1 MDLQMSMD
9 AATAYRSS
17 SQKIRVI
24 TEHWAKENLY
34 CPCCGNGGLNHFVNN
49 SPVADFFCPQC
60 QEEYELKSK
69 AGTVSGVVSDGAYN
83 TMISRINATNNP
95 NFFFMRYEKNSLKIK
110 DLIVVP
116 KYFVVPDIIEKRKPL
131 AETARRAG
139 WVGCNIV
146 VRRIPEEGKIFL
158 VKDEDLVSADDV
170 VKKVQK
176 TRFLMEYTVS
186 ARGWILDVLNC
197 VNRIPSRD
205 FSLKEIYH
213 FADELQVKYPDN
225 HHIKD
230 KIRQQLQILRDKGV
244 LEFKGAGNYRK
255 I

>member
-1 MDLQMSMD
+1 M
-9 AATAYRSS
+9 
-17 SQKIRVI
+17 
-24 TEHWAKENLY
+24 
-34 CPCCGNGGLNHFVNN
+34 
-49 SPVADFFCPQC
+49 
-60 QEEYELKSK
+60 
-69 AGTVSGVVSDGAYN
+69 
-83 TMISRINATNNP
+83 
-95 NFFFMRYEKNSLKIK
+95 
-110 DLIVVP
+110 
-116 KYFVVPDIIEKRKPL
+116 
-131 AETARRAG
+131 
-139 WVGCNIV
+139 
-146 VRRIPEEGKIFL
+146 
-158 VKDEDLVSADDV
+158 VKDEDLVPADNV

-225 HHIKD
+225 HHVKD

-255 I
+255 T